1 MFVWII
7 GLGAIALAYEAW
19 SRRKR
24 PVVDAP
30 PKAPVPAPKGLLGQR
45 DHHAANLKKLRV
57 FHVCATD
64 TRAAFVKRARDNW
77 ARYEAVAE
85 RVNMPPELIAA
96 IHERESGGLFDRYL
110 HNGDKL
116 GSPTVHVPKGKMF
129 AEWEPAAVDAMSMFA
144 APAAQL
150 GLTADSDDIA
160 SMMALAEVYN
170 GLGYRNRGMLSPYL
184 YSGTDL
190 YAGGKFVADGK
201 FDPNAQDKQLGVAE
215 MVLAL
220 KGA

>member
-1 MFVWII
+1 MFWIA
-7 GLGAIALAYEAW
+7 GFGALLALYEIW
-19 SRRKR
+19 SRRKHA
-24 PVVDAP
+24 VDAP
-30 PKAPVPAPKGLLGQR
+30 PKTPVPAPKGLIEQR

-57 FHVCATD
+57 LDEHAPM
-64 TRAAFVKRARDNW
+64 RAAFVKRARDNW